1 MILCLL
7 APTLVF
13 AQYESRSITVYGT
26 AEHEIKPDE
35 IWLDVEFSEN
45 VKLKNSVI
53 EDQVKE
59 FQLILSKYDISA
71 EQVEMTDFSSSRYHY
86 TSSSKRVSLEKQ
98 YRVKLTN
105 YRVLN
110 QLIMDIVSTGVE
122 RVSISDLRYNDI
134 ETIKLEVTK
143 EAIANA
149 RNKAAMM
156 VEAQGDQLGKTLS
169 IKEFGTDDNDSEY
182 GSYRYV
188 STFDYRSRLSA
199 YGAVSR
205 AVSGPEEIN
214 VEDVTIN
221 SKVRV
226 TYMLE

>member
-7 APTLVF
+7 APTLAF
-13 AQYESRSITVYGT
+13 AQNESRSITVYGT
-26 AEHEIKPDE
+26 AEQEIKPDE
-35 IWLDVEFSEN
+35 IWLDVEFSEHA
-45 VKLKNSVI
+45 KLKNSVI

-59 FQLILSKYDISA
+59 FQLILTKYEISA
-71 EQVEMTDFSSSRYHY
+71 EQVEMTDFSSSRYNY
-86 TSSSKRVSLEKQ
+86 NSSSKRVSLEKQ

-105 YRVLN
+105 YRIVN
-110 QLIMDIVSTGVE
+110 QLIMDIVSTGAE
-122 RVSISDLRYNDI
+122 RVYISDLRYNDI
-134 ETIKLEVTK
+134 ETMKLEVTK

-169 IKEFGTDDNDSEY
+169 IKEFGTDDNDSDY

-199 YGAVSR
+199 FGAVSR
-205 AVSGPEEIN
+205 SVSGPEEIN